1 MRHPSDPYKK
11 IVLPASL
18 QEKKGVNFFSVM
30 PHGILNYRMK
40 SKYLNLI
47 FALLSPLHGIVKW
60 ETIWVFK
67 SDVDLAIGPCAVYP
81 WARIYFL

>member
-18 QEKKGVNFFSVM
+18 QEKSELIFFSMM
-30 PHGILNYRMK
+30 PHWILNYRIQ

-47 FALLSPLHGIVKW
+47 FALLSPLHGIAKW
-60 ETIWVFK
+60 ETTRAFK
-67 SDVDLAIGPCAVYP
+67 SDVDLAVGPCAVYP